1 MSELARVQ
9 VLEHVLAERERQDL
23 KWGNQS
29 KNSDELWTVIAV
41 EEFGEV
47 SREVYEKDLPKT
59 YMEVIQLAAVCFA
72 WAEAL
77 QQRGVLDEK

>member
-1 MSELARVQ
+1 MSEVASIQ

-23 KWGNQS
+23 KWGDQI

-77 QQRGVLDEK
+77 QQRGVLDET

>member
-1 MSELARVQ
+1 MSEVARIQ

-23 KWGNQS
+23 KWGDQI

-77 QQRGVLDEK
+77 QQRGVLDET